1 MNIEELLMNIAGFE
15 SLKGFGYYKVIQM
28 ILIDIEGFGSL
39 KGFILNYRPFD
50 VLYSF

>member
-1 MNIEELLMNIAGFE
+1 MNIEGCG

-39 KGFILNYRPFD
+39 KGFIMNYRTFD
-50 VLYSF
+50 VVYSF